1 MTLAHR
7 AWVPE
12 VLFKSMK
19 LVITYEKNPL
29 FLHNGLYLQT
39 FQFSCSMAYAAFVVV
54 ESSPRWQ
61 GMT

>member
-1 MTLAHR
+1 
-7 AWVPE
+7 
-12 VLFKSMK
+12 MK
-19 LVITYEKNPL
+19 KNPL

-39 FQFSCSMAYAAFVVV
+39 FQFSCSMAYAAFVAV